1 MTKALLDGDVLVY
14 RIGFAS
20 EKTMYWVSLG
30 DGIEVSFRTAKEAKE
45 HGEVMRTEVD
55 AMPLSFAKE
64 LMSNTIDKILE
75 DTNSNEYI
83 LYLTGKGNFRE
94 GVAKTVPY
102 KGNRSGK
109 KPTHYQALRDY
120 MIKELNA
127 VLVEGQEADD
137 EMASS
142 QTRDTVIC
150 SIDKDLWMVP
160 GKHYD
165 IATGRKVLS
174 KDPGGLVLKGNKLL
188 GTGFAWFCAQMLMG
202 DTIDNIKGI
211 KGIGPAKAY
220 KLLITKKGS
229 VKLLWRRVRAI
240 YKMYDQLHRLEESAV
255 LLWMRREPE
264 QHPFDWIKENT

>member
-1 MTKALLDGDVLVY
+1 
-14 RIGFAS
+14 
-20 EKTMYWVSLG
+20 
-30 DGIEVSFRTAKEAKE
+30 
-45 HGEVMRTEVD
+45 
-55 AMPLSFAKE
+55 
-64 LMSNTIDKILE
+64 
-75 DTNSNEYI
+75 
-83 LYLTGKGNFRE
+83 
-94 GVAKTVPY
+94 
-102 KGNRSGK
+102 
-109 KPTHYQALRDY
+109 

-137 EMASS
+137 KMASS

-165 IATGRKVLS
+165 IATGKKVLS
-174 KDPGGLVLKGNKLL
+174 KDPGGLVLKGKKLL

-220 KLLITKKGS
+220 KLLINKKGS

-240 YKMYDQLHRLEESAV
+240 YKMHDQLHRLEESAV

-264 QHPFDWIKENT
+264 QHPYTWIKENT